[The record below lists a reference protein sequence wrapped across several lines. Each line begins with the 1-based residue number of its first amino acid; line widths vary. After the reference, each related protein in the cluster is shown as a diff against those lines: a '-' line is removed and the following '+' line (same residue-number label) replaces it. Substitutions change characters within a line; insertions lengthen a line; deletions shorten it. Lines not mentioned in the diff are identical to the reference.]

1 MFSLRSILPSLRR
14 SAGTAPAVQPVQTT
28 QIRTFKGKI
37 NGQYV
42 PVTGHSL
49 TFKQQ
54 DRGLYGGKHIQFGN
68 SISEFKNKNRRTW
81 LPNIQ
86 RSTLYSKT
94 LNQKFRM
101 KVTTG
106 LLRTL
111 DKVGGLDAYVTGCK
125 MARMKEIGVVGWRL
139 RNKIHKKML
148 ENQKQEEMSVDE
160 EGLPP
165 IPKPKLTPIHQL
177 KTRAQIKAELIQEGL
192 LTPKQ
197 PVAA

>member
-1 MFSLRSILPSLRR
+1 
-14 SAGTAPAVQPVQTT
+14 
-28 QIRTFKGKI
+28 
-37 NGQYV
+37 
-42 PVTGHSL
+42 GHSL

-94 LNQKFRM
+94 LNKKFKM

-139 RNKIHKKML
+139 RNKIHRK
-148 ENQKQEEMSVDE
+148 
-160 EGLPP
+160 
-165 IPKPKLTPIHQL
+165 
-177 KTRAQIKAELIQEGL
+177 
-192 LTPKQ
+192 
-197 PVAA
+197 